1 MPKEMAAAVEVTA
14 KEFAKSVESQVLERE
29 EKIKF
34 NQEVV
39 NEAEKAVIQ
48 TLKTAK
54 DKIKAKKSDSKPAK
68 QEPAQK
74 VHQPVAPPQR
84 DPNEVKPN

>member
-1 MPKEMAAAVEVTA
+1 MPKEMAAGIEMAA

-29 EKIKF
+29 AKIKF

-54 DKIKAKKSDSKPAK
+54 DKIRAKKADNKPAK
-68 QEPAQK
+68 QEQAPR
-74 VHQPVAPPQR
+74 VPQPVAPPKG
-84 DPNEVKPN
+84 DINEAKPN

>member
-1 MPKEMAAAVEVTA
+1 MAAGVEMAA

-39 NEAEKAVIQ
+39 NETEKAVIQ

-54 DKIKAKKSDSKPAK
+54 EKIKAKKADTKPAK
-68 QEPAQK
+68 QEQAQR
-74 VHQPVAPPQR
+74 VQQPVAPQS
-84 DPNEVKPN
+84 DINKVKPD